1 MYFKL
6 LFIQALSIFLWA
18 YTKLFLETSREV
30 CMRSESDH
38 DADLFD
44 GEIFVFQ
51 QFHCLFQPADED
63 EFIRA
68 DADGSLHLLEQA

>member
-1 MYFKL
+1 
-6 LFIQALSIFLWA
+6 
-18 YTKLFLETSREV
+18 
-30 CMRSESDH
+30 MRSESDH

-68 DADGSLHLLEQA
+68 DADGSLHLFEQA